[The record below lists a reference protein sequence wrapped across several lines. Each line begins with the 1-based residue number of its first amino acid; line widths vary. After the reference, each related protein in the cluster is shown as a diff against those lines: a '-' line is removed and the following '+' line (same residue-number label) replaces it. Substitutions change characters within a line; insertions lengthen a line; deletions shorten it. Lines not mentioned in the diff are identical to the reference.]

1 MIDMLA
7 PLISSTAPP
16 KPALVRGGTIGD
28 FSLQGEAATF
38 TVLVKRGPVFNV
50 IYRAPRWE
58 YWRIRAVTLDAALR
72 VADYHFPNRERGT
85 LWVLEWSHP
94 SES

>member
-1 MIDMLA
+1 MIDM
-7 PLISSTAPP
+7 PAPP
-16 KPALVRGGTIGD
+16 ARPAAPPILPLERGGTIGD
-28 FSLQGEAATF
+28 FSLEGQAATF

-85 LWVLEWSHP
+85 LCVLEWSHP